1 MTTACGSPD
10 MDPQL
15 KARLHR
21 LVDDLPE
28 EEVRAAERYQ
38 QFLCDRDDPVIS
50 AMRSA
55 PEDDEPLTDEDR
67 KAIDE
72 GRRDIAA
79 GRGISDSQIRRK
91 LGL

>member
-1 MTTACGSPD
+1 MITACGSPD
-10 MDPQL
+10 MDPQP
-15 KARLHR
+15 KNRLHR

-28 EEVRAAERYQ
+28 EEVRAAERYL
-38 QFLCDRDDPVIS
+38 QFLCDQDDPVIR

-79 GRGISDSQIRRK
+79 GRGISDSQVRRK